1 MSSLRRLGLEV
12 EGPDGDGRCN
22 VLLSGELDIA
32 TAPRVRRAI
41 TRTFALG
48 RTRTLMLDMSRL
60 EFIDSSGLAAIM
72 HAGSLC
78 ERSGCELALIR
89 GPDAV
94 HRVFEVSG
102 LASEL
107 PFRET

>member
-12 EGPDGDGRCN
+12 EGPDRDGRCT

-32 TAPRVRRAI
+32 TAPRVHRAI

-48 RTRTLMLDMSRL
+48 ATRTLMLDMSRL
-60 EFIDSSGLAAIM
+60 EFIDSSGLAAIV
-72 HAGSLC
+72 HAASLC
-78 ERSGCELALIR
+78 GRIGCELAVIR
-89 GPDAV
+89 GSDAV

>member
-12 EGPDGDGRCN
+12 EGPDRDGRCT
-22 VLLSGELDIA
+22 VQLSGELDIA
-32 TAPRVRRAI
+32 TAPRVQRAI
-41 TRTFALG
+41 ARTFALG
-48 RTRTLMLDMSRL
+48 CTRTLTIDMSRL
-60 EFIDSSGLAAIM
+60 AFIDSSGLAAIV
-72 HAGSLC
+72 HAAGLC
-78 ERSGCELALIR
+78 ERTGCELAVIR
-89 GPDAV
+89 GAEAV